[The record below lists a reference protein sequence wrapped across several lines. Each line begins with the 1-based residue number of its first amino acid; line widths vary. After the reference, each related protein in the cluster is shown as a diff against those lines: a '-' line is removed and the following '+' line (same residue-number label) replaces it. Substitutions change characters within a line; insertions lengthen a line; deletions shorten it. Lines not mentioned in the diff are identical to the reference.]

1 MKNENEY
8 EIEMKYLWNKLE
20 TLLKYEN
27 KRLTYEMFN
36 EIIDDENFDI
46 DSVNVS
52 ISMNKDYERMF
63 GRKMYDDLCKKY
75 KQYIN
80 GRLDEDKKRLYR
92 IWKSYED
99 KKYYND
105 FKYGYT
111 VK

>member
-80 GRLDEDKKRLYR
+80 GRLDEDKKRLNR